1 MWIVTVFVATSSN
14 TDRGYLQEC
23 VLVWIVTVLVATSSN
38 TDRGLF
44 TRVCASVDSYC
55 IGSDFL

>member
-1 MWIVTVFVATSSN
+1 M
-14 TDRGYLQEC
+14 
-23 VLVWIVTVLVATSSN
+23 WIVTVLVATSSN